1 MQDITA
7 CVCLGEGEGWKT
19 VKKKANVCCF
29 SPACRTALAAPV
41 MSASLCVPDK
51 TQHRCDD
58 VIRKVAED
66 FLFVCFFYS
75 QGDAIQQG
83 ASCTRRE
90 PRRAFTQLQCY
101 KPVD

>member
-1 MQDITA
+1 M
-7 CVCLGEGEGWKT
+7 ENS
-19 VKKKANVCCF
+19 KKKANVCCF

-66 FLFVCFFYS
+66 FLFVCFFIVKVMQFNRERAAPDVS
-75 QGDAIQQG
+75 QEEHSHNFSVTNLSTETGFRYTD
-83 ASCTRRE
+83 
-90 PRRAFTQLQCY
+90 FTQTHTG
-101 KPVD
+101 